1 MSNERGY
8 FMPSRKKR
16 VSTEL
21 KLEIV
26 EHYQK
31 GDIGAQRLADQY
43 HVSKSDVFK
52 WNAAYLEHGVAGLC
66 TTHGTYSGDFK
77 IAVVEYMHNHG
88 VSIRQT
94 AARFNIPTWTTVS
107 KWERIYYEEGKEAL
121 YEERRGRARK
131 MEIRK
136 SENQEKN
143 IEKNEDL
150 LAEVQRLRMENEYL
164 KKLNALIQ
172 EREKSEKLIR

>member
-1 MSNERGY
+1 MSG
-8 FMPSRKKR
+8 KKMY
-16 VSTEL
+16 STEL

-26 EHYQK
+26 ERYQK
-31 GDIGAQRLADQY
+31 GDIGAKSLAEQY
-43 HVSKSDVFK
+43 HVSKSDVQK

-77 IAVVEYMHNHG
+77 IAVVEYMHNHR
-88 VSIRQT
+88 VSIRKT
-94 AARFNIPTWTTVS
+94 AAHFNIPSWATIS

-121 YEERRGRARK
+121 YEERRGRASK
-131 MEIRK
+131 MGIRK
-136 SENQEKN
+136 SQNQKKD
-143 IEKNEDL
+143 IQRNEDL

-172 EREKSEKLIR
+172 EREKSEKSTK